1 MVQDG
6 GKAEAGGNLA
16 HLRSSYIH
24 LDAGPLA
31 TPKTANPLCA
41 EISVGRPEQ
50 EIIFKKELGWTCRG
64 HADHDAPK

>member
-31 TPKTANPLCA
+31 TP
-41 EISVGRPEQ
+41 
-50 EIIFKKELGWTCRG
+50 
-64 HADHDAPK
+64 